1 MSGTAGDGAA
11 WAIVGLHSDYFVS
24 MSSAPDMPTAV
35 ATVTPTIAG
44 TACAQH
50 VHSTYAGTPAPIA
63 VATAVAIPT
72 GPPVATG
79 FAVQASGSGGYEQF
93 PPLCDF
99 CSAGNNICC
108 YATFCTP
115 CLAGQMFTNVI
126 GRPGCCMRLS
136 VLYTICAIFGYV
148 LLAIAAA
155 PMERDDGEQG
165 DEGEDDS
172 PRPIPITG
180 YAELAGRV
188 ASFVASALLC
198 WTLVKASP
206 PPATQPYRVIIAL
219 SLLSCLLLS
228 HGAHQ
233 TKLPSHGTTYR
244 SGAQVRQALRN
255 RSGGRLHGNSCED
268 CVLSWFCT
276 CCTTIQLARYLGW
289 EDKPYNVCSPTGV
302 PESIPV

>member
-1 MSGTAGDGAA
+1 
-11 WAIVGLHSDYFVS
+11 
-24 MSSAPDMPTAV
+24 
-35 ATVTPTIAG
+35 
-44 TACAQH
+44 
-50 VHSTYAGTPAPIA
+50 
-63 VATAVAIPT
+63 VAIPT

-79 FAVQASGSGGYEQF
+79 FAVQESGSGGYEQF

-148 LLAIAAA
+148 LLTIAAA
-155 PMERDDGEQG
+155 PMGRDDDEQG
-165 DEGEDDS
+165 DEGEDGS
-172 PRPIPITG
+172 PRPIAIT
-180 YAELAGRV
+180 AIADLVGRV

-198 WTLVKASP
+198 WTLVK
-206 PPATQPYRVIIAL
+206 
-219 SLLSCLLLS
+219 
-228 HGAHQ
+228 
-233 TKLPSHGTTYR
+233 
-244 SGAQVRQALRN
+244 VRQALRN